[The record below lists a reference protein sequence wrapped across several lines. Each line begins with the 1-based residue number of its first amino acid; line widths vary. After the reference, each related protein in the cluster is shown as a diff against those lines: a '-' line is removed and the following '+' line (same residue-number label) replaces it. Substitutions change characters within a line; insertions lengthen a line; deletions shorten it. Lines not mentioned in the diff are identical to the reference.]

1 MIYMSIKE
9 LQETIGKIAVP
20 GKGIL
25 AADESVST
33 ATKRLEAEGVKS
45 TEESRR
51 KYREML
57 FTTPHINDFLR
68 GVILYEET
76 LYQKT
81 IKGEAFPDFL
91 SKNGIVP
98 GIKVDGGLIDLEGT
112 ESEKITKGIDGLGER
127 LDVYKKAGARFA
139 KWRAV
144 YSISETTP
152 SCLAIR
158 SNAVLLARYA
168 SICQAHGIVP
178 IVEPEVLLDGS
189 HSMEECASVTEKV
202 LHAVFLS
209 RWHILQC
216 YGY

>member
-1 MIYMSIKE
+1 MSIKE

-81 IKGEAFPDFL
+81 SLVI
-91 SKNGIVP
+91 I
-98 GIKVDGGLIDLEGT
+98 
-112 ESEKITKGIDGLGER
+112 
-127 LDVYKKAGARFA
+127 
-139 KWRAV
+139 
-144 YSISETTP
+144 
-152 SCLAIR
+152 
-158 SNAVLLARYA
+158 
-168 SICQAHGIVP
+168 HGIFALDPRVTFKTQAYADSLYRELTFEKAP
-178 IVEPEVLLDGS
+178 TIEFPAPDWPGNYYQVVDTIKSYAGNYFAQLDLFPE
-189 HSMEECASVTEKV
+189 H
-202 LHAVFLS
+202 
-209 RWHILQC
+209 
-216 YGY
+216 